1 MGPEIDGTPRL
12 CCTLLFFGDMTLFH
26 HEQAEEV
33 SLSGSTFTVRFPA
46 SSGDLLY
53 DPTLELI
60 LTPGDEDE
68 FWRHPWFVW
77 SAGSLGALV
86 RAT

>member
-1 MGPEIDGTPRL
+1 
-12 CCTLLFFGDMTLFH
+12 
-26 HEQAEEV
+26 
-33 SLSGSTFTVRFPA
+33 VRFPA

-60 LTPGDEDE
+60 LTPGDKDE

-77 SAGSLGALV
+77 SAGSLGVLV
-86 RAT
+86 RASALFVVVACGKTWPAV